1 MIKVYINRILKSLQN
16 EKYGLLIFDRYELV
30 RGLKQEHYEY
40 YYYFDIE
47 QNLYIYIIPIDYEY
61 AIKWKI
67 KNRKEITNIDY
78 RTLKYVVLYNTQD
91 DKLIYYFP
99 IQEEDEIEIFK
110 NYKDFIN
117 QIKNKFKVY
126 YSKFNKPL
134 SE

>member
-47 QNLYIYIIPIDYEY
+47 QNLYIYIIPIDYED